1 MNKYKDTTII
11 LKELLTK
18 SRNLMIEK
26 DYKKAVDI
34 FTKILEINPYLDDIW
49 LMKGTALQ
57 LLQDFNGAL
66 ECYNQAL
73 KLDPT
78 NTKAQLGKVGIETHL
93 QIQPA
98 RKAYT
103 GLDLTVINKNIKKL
117 VQDKLKNDAL
127 FQKEF
132 ILSKEERD

>member
-1 MNKYKDTTII
+1 MI

-18 SRNLMIEK
+18 SRNMMIEK

-57 LLQDFNGAL
+57 LLQDYNGAL

-78 NTKAQLGKVGIETHL
+78 NTKAQLGKVGIETHF
-93 QIQPA
+93 QIQPT
-98 RKAYT
+98 RKDYT
-103 GLDLTVINKNIKKL
+103 GLDLTLINKNIKKL
-117 VQDKLKNDAL
+117 IQDKLKKDTL
-127 FQKEF
+127 FQKKF
-132 ILSKEERD
+132 ILSKKKSD